1 MKIKDGF
8 SMNIPVYQPTLSGNE
23 KKYVNECLD
32 SNWISSKG
40 RFVREFEQH
49 FGEYTGIKHA
59 TGVSNGTVA
68 LHLALMALGV
78 GPDDEVIVPTLTY
91 IASVNA
97 ITYTGATPVF
107 VDSLQDTWQMDPQ
120 DVRHKITPR
129 TKAIMAVHLYGHPCD
144 MDAIQSIA
152 KEHGLFVVEDCA
164 EAFGTLYKGKHVGS
178 FSDIA
183 TYSFF
188 GNKTITTG
196 EGGMVV
202 TDDETLFDRAVHFKG
217 QGLANHREYWHDV
230 IGYNYRMSNICAAIG
245 LAQLEQADEFISRK
259 RQIAEWYK
267 VALQGQPVT
276 VHGEFG
282 AVRHSYW
289 MVSILVEKAQ
299 QRDPLREVL
308 TAAGI
313 ETRPLFYPIHTMPMY
328 AQRFQRHPVAE
339 NLGWRGI
346 NLPSWPY
353 LSKEQVERICLE
365 ICNFF
370 KG

>member
-1 MKIKDGF
+1 
-8 SMNIPVYQPTLSGNE
+8 
-23 KKYVNECLD
+23 
-32 SNWISSKG
+32 
-40 RFVREFEQH
+40 
-49 FGEYTGIKHA
+49 
-59 TGVSNGTVA
+59 
-68 LHLALMALGV
+68 
-78 GPDDEVIVPTLTY
+78 
-91 IASVNA
+91 
-97 ITYTGATPVF
+97 
-107 VDSLQDTWQMDPQ
+107 
-120 DVRHKITPR
+120 
-129 TKAIMAVHLYGHPCD
+129 
-144 MDAIQSIA
+144 
-152 KEHGLFVVEDCA
+152 
-164 EAFGTLYKGKHVGS
+164 
-178 FSDIA
+178 
-183 TYSFF
+183 
-188 GNKTITTG
+188 
-196 EGGMVV
+196 
-202 TDDETLFDRAVHFKG
+202 
-217 QGLANHREYWHDV
+217 ANHREYWHDV

-267 VALQGQPVT
+267 AALQGQPVT

-328 AQRFQRHPVAE
+328 AQKFQRHPVAE

-365 ICNFF
+365 ICSFF
-370 KG
+370 KE